1 MSTKWKIISGFVVMI
16 LLMGTVAVIGHLGL
30 SNATDSFT
38 EYRRLAR
45 LNVSYSDLLANQHA
59 SVAAVRLFRIGLD
72 PKLMEEARSLL
83 KANRDLAANAKAFA
97 KREAT
102 MNTLI
107 EVEKRAA
114 DQIEAISSLE
124 KDLLRVISE
133 YETVQQPAA
142 ASFGEAIQELH
153 DEFITTGNSGACLK
167 AGEALTHFSLARSAS
182 SRFAYS
188 RTQENAEKAQ
198 ATLKVVTKDIN
209 DLRAMLNSG
218 TERDFFA
225 KAQKGH
231 DIMAETVATMTAA
244 VADAAKQNALLLDMN
259 NKLKTTLN
267 TVSDDVNSQ
276 MNTQGPLTVQTN
288 HAAQRGM
295 ITVTAVGL
303 ILGLLLSVVIILGLI
318 HILSAISRF
327 AGAIADGD
335 FKAEVAS
342 REKGEI
348 GDMLTAMRKIP
359 AILHAILGDYQKLEE
374 RIENGEM
381 DVKADP
387 TAYKGGFSTLVSG
400 TNAILDR
407 FLLVLENIPSPV
419 VVLNKELKT
428 TYLNAVGRGIAGND
442 YKGKSC
448 KQLMDREDFGSPAD
462 ALKQAVE
469 SLRPASGETAA
480 HPQGR
485 NMDVS
490 YTAIPMLD
498 HHGKLMAVL
507 QLITDLTAIKQTAR
521 AIIKVGNQAASISD
535 RVAAAA
541 EELSAQV
548 EQVSRGSE
556 QERARV
562 ENTVTAMTEMN
573 ATVLE
578 VARNAGQAAE
588 QSEATKDKANNG
600 AELVDK
606 VVRSINQ
613 VNKVAETLQVNMHEL
628 GTRAESIGGVMNVI
642 SDIADQTNLLALNAA
657 IEAARAGEAG
667 RGFAVVADEVRKL
680 AEKTMSAT
688 HEVGDNITAIQQSAR
703 SNISEVEDAVKAITE
718 ATDLA
723 NTSGQALSEI
733 VELASV
739 NSSVVTSIATA
750 AEEQSAASEEIN
762 RAIEEINQIVVE
774 TADGMTQAAAA
785 VLELSHMAQEL
796 NAVMAELQ
804 QHQ

>member
-1 MSTKWKIISGFVVMI
+1 MSTKWKIISGFVIMI
-16 LLMGTVAVIGHLGL
+16 LLMSTVAVIGYRGL
-30 SNATDSFT
+30 SSATDAFT

-72 PKLMEEARSLL
+72 QKLMEEARGLL
-83 KANRDLAANAKAFA
+83 KANRELAASAKAFA

-107 EVEKRAA
+107 EVEQRAA
-114 DQIEAISSLE
+114 DQVEAISALE
-124 KDLLRVISE
+124 KDLLRTISE

-142 ASFGEAIQELH
+142 AAFGEAIQELH
-153 DEFITTGNSGACLK
+153 DGFIATGNSEACRK

-218 TERDFFA
+218 TERDLFA
-225 KAQKGH
+225 KAQRGH
-231 DIMAETVATMTAA
+231 DTMAETVATMTSA

-259 NKLKTTLN
+259 NKLKAALHS
-267 TVSDDVNSQ
+267 VSDDVNSQ
-276 MNTQGPLTVQTN
+276 MNAQGPLTVQTN
-288 HAAQRGM
+288 QAAQGAM
-295 ITVTAVGL
+295 ITVTAIGL
-303 ILGLLLSVVIILGLI
+303 ILGLLLSVFIILGLI
-318 HILSAISRF
+318 HILNAISRF
-327 AGAIADGD
+327 SGAIADGD
-335 FKAEVAS
+335 FEAEVVS

-348 GDMLTAMRKIP
+348 GNMLASMRKIP
-359 AILHAILGDYQKLEE
+359 AILHTILGDYQKLEE
-374 RIENGEM
+374 RIEGGEL

-387 TAYKGGFSTLVSG
+387 NAYKGGFSTLVSG
-400 TNAILDR
+400 TNAILER

-419 VVLNKELKT
+419 VVLDKELKT
-428 TYLNAVGRGIAGND
+428 TYLNAVGRNVAGKD
-442 YKGKSC
+442 YKGKTC
-448 KQLMDREDFGSPAD
+448 KQLMDREDFGTPAD
-462 ALKQAVE
+462 ALKQAVA

-480 HPQGR
+480 HPQGS
-485 NMDVS
+485 NMEVS

-498 HHGKLMAVL
+498 HHGKLVAVL
-507 QLITDLTAIKQTAR
+507 QLITDITAIKRTAQ

-535 RVAAAA
+535 RVAAAS

-562 ENTVTAMTEMN
+562 ESTVTAMTEMN

-600 AELVDK
+600 ADLVDK

-613 VNKVAETLQVNMHEL
+613 VN
-628 GTRAESIGGVMNVI
+628 
-642 SDIADQTNLLALNAA
+642 
-657 IEAARAGEAG
+657 
-667 RGFAVVADEVRKL
+667 
-680 AEKTMSAT
+680 
-688 HEVGDNITAIQQSAR
+688 
-703 SNISEVEDAVKAITE
+703 
-718 ATDLA
+718 
-723 NTSGQALSEI
+723 
-733 VELASV
+733 
-739 NSSVVTSIATA
+739 
-750 AEEQSAASEEIN
+750 
-762 RAIEEINQIVVE
+762 
-774 TADGMTQAAAA
+774 
-785 VLELSHMAQEL
+785 
-796 NAVMAELQ
+796 
-804 QHQ
+804 